1 MLEKKFILIIGG
13 NGFLGQ
19 AILNKFDLKK
29 YSISILD
36 PSLNKKSLKNEKVKH
51 FFKFSTLDKKAM
63 SKALKAEKW
72 DYIIHLAAYGGTG
85 NGLLKAANEDFN
97 QAVNINV
104 TGFANLLD
112 NLKYKNIKIIWASS
126 TVVFGEESLYSGKT
140 VKENSNL
147 KPSTNYGLTKLIAEQ
162 VANYYIQNYR
172 MSITGIRYPIIIGP
186 GLNYRGVAAGISDM
200 ALATMQR
207 NTKILIE
214 MPSTPLDIIY
224 IKDAADIVI
233 KMIKTNSKLKNIY
246 NCPSLRT
253 SALKLANEFK
263 KNYKNNNLEININGI
278 GATYPIMNWQR
289 LKKDINFKINY
300 TVKQLIE
307 DWLLFK

>member
-1 MLEKKFILIIGG
+1 MLKKKLILIIGG

-19 AILNKFDLKK
+19 AILNKFNLKK
-29 YSISILD
+29 FSISILD
-36 PSLNKKSLKNEKVKH
+36 PSLNKKSLKNNKVKH
-51 FFKFSTLDKKAM
+51 IFKCSTLDKKAM
-63 SKALKAEKW
+63 TKALKTEEW
-72 DYIIHLAAYGGTG
+72 DYIIHLAAYGGNG
-85 NGLLKAANEDFN
+85 EGLLKAANEDFN
-97 QAVNINV
+97 QAVNTNV

-112 NLKYKNIKIIWASS
+112 NLKYKNTKIIWASS
-126 TVVFGEESLYSGKT
+126 TVVFGEENNYSEKT
-140 VKENSNL
+140 IKEDSNL
-147 KPSTNYGLTKLIAEQ
+147 KPTTNYGLTKLIAEQ
-162 VANYYIQNYR
+162 IANYYIQNYK
-172 MSITGIRYPIIIGP
+172 MNITGLRYPIIIGP

-200 ALATMQR
+200 ALAIMQR
-207 NTKILIE
+207 NTKLLVE

-263 KNYKNNNLEININGI
+263 KHNYNNNLEIKINGI

-289 LKKDINFKINY
+289 LKKDINLKLNY
-300 TVKQLIE
+300 SVKQLVE
-307 DWLLFK
+307 DWL

>member
-1 MLEKKFILIIGG
+1 MLEKKLILIIGG

-19 AILNKFDLKK
+19 AILNKFNLKK

-36 PSLNKKSLKNEKVKH
+36 PSLNKKSLKNNKVRH
-51 FFKFSTLDKKAM
+51 FFKCSTLDKKAM
-63 SKALKAEKW
+63 TKALKAEAW
-72 DYIIHLAAYGGTG
+72 DCIIHLAAYGGNG
-85 NGLLKAANEDFN
+85 EGLLKAANEDFN
-97 QAVNINV
+97 QAVNTNV

-112 NLKYKNIKIIWASS
+112 NLKFKNTKIIWASS
-126 TVVFGEESLYSGKT
+126 TVVFGEENDYSEKT
-140 VKENSNL
+140 IKEDSNL

-162 VANYYIQNYR
+162 VASYYIQNYK
-172 MSITGIRYPIIIGP
+172 MNISGIRYPIIIGP

-200 ALATMQR
+200 ALAIMQR
-207 NTKILIE
+207 NTKLLVE

-233 KMIKTNSKLKNIY
+233 KMVKTNRKLKNIY

-263 KNYKNNNLEININGI
+263 KHNDNNNLDIKINGI

-289 LKKDINFKINY
+289 LKQDINFKINY
-300 TVKQLIE
+300 SLKQLVE
-307 DWLLFK
+307 DWL

>member
-1 MLEKKFILIIGG
+1 MLKKKLILIIGG

-19 AILNKFDLKK
+19 AILNKFNLKK
-29 YSISILD
+29 FSISILD
-36 PSLNKKSLKNEKVKH
+36 PSLNKKSLKNNKVNH
-51 FFKFSTLDKKAM
+51 LFKCSTLDKKAM
-63 SKALKAEKW
+63 SKALRAEEW
-72 DYIIHLAAYGGTG
+72 DYIIHLAAYGGNG
-85 NGLLKAANEDFN
+85 EGLLKAANEDFN
-97 QAVNINV
+97 QAVNTNV

-112 NLKYKNIKIIWASS
+112 NLKYKNTKIIWASS
-126 TVVFGEESLYSGKT
+126 TVVFGEENDYSEKT
-140 VKENSNL
+140 IKEDSNL
-147 KPSTNYGLTKLIAEQ
+147 KPTTNYGLTKLIAEQ
-162 VANYYIQNYR
+162 IANYYIQNYK
-172 MSITGIRYPIIIGP
+172 MNITGLRYPIIIGP

-200 ALATMQR
+200 ALAIMQR
-207 NTKILIE
+207 NTKLLVE

-263 KNYKNNNLEININGI
+263 KHNYNNNLEIKINGI

-289 LKKDINFKINY
+289 LKKDINLKLNY
-300 TVKQLIE
+300 SVKQLVE
-307 DWLLFK
+307 DWL

>member
-1 MLEKKFILIIGG
+1 MLKKKLILIIGG

-19 AILNKFDLKK
+19 AILNKFNLKK
-29 YSISILD
+29 FSISILD
-36 PSLNKKSLKNEKVKH
+36 PSLNKKSLKNNKVKH
-51 FFKFSTLDKKAM
+51 IFKCSTLDKKAM
-63 SKALKAEKW
+63 TKALKTEEW
-72 DYIIHLAAYGGTG
+72 DYIIHLAAYGGNG
-85 NGLLKAANEDFN
+85 EGLLKAANEDFN
-97 QAVNINV
+97 QAVNTNV

-112 NLKYKNIKIIWASS
+112 NLKYKNTKIIWASS
-126 TVVFGEESLYSGKT
+126 TVVFGEENNYSEKT
-140 VKENSNL
+140 IKEDSNL
-147 KPSTNYGLTKLIAEQ
+147 KPTTNYGLTKLIAEQ
-162 VANYYIQNYR
+162 IANYYIQNYK
-172 MSITGIRYPIIIGP
+172 MNITGLRYPIIIGP

-200 ALATMQR
+200 ALAIMQR
-207 NTKILIE
+207 NTKLLVE

-263 KNYKNNNLEININGI
+263 KHNKNNNLEININGI

-289 LKKDINFKINY
+289 LKKDINLKLNY
-300 TVKQLIE
+300 SVKQLVE
-307 DWLLFK
+307 DWL

>member
-1 MLEKKFILIIGG
+1 MLKKKLILIIGG

-36 PSLNKKSLKNEKVKH
+36 PSLNKKYLKNKTKH
-51 FFKFSTLDKKAM
+51 LFKFSTLDKKAM
-63 SKALKAEKW
+63 SKALKAEEW

-112 NLKYKNIKIIWASS
+112 NLKYKNTKIIWASS

-140 VKENSNL
+140 IKENSDL

-172 MSITGIRYPIIIGP
+172 MNITGIRYPIIIGP

-200 ALATMQR
+200 ALAIMQR
-207 NTKILIE
+207 NTKTLIE
-214 MPSTPLDIIY
+214 MPSTPLDIISVSY
-224 IKDAADIVI
+224 THLTLP
-233 KMIKTNSKLKNIY
+233 TN
-246 NCPSLRT
+246 R
-253 SALKLANEFK
+253 E
-263 KNYKNNNLEININGI
+263 
-278 GATYPIMNWQR
+278 
-289 LKKDINFKINY
+289 
-300 TVKQLIE
+300 V
-307 DWLLFK
+307 

>member
-1 MLEKKFILIIGG
+1 MLKKKFILIIGG

-19 AILNKFDLKK
+19 AILNQFNLKK
-29 YSISILD
+29 YNISILD
-36 PSLNKKSLKNEKVKH
+36 PSLNKKSLDNNKVKH
-51 FFKFSTLDKKAM
+51 FFKCSTLDKKAM
-63 SKALKAEKW
+63 TKALKAEEW
-72 DYIIHLAAYGGTG
+72 DFIIHLAAYGGNG
-85 NGLLKAANEDFN
+85 EGLLKAANEDFN
-97 QAVNINV
+97 QAVNTNV

-112 NLKYKNIKIIWASS
+112 NLKNKKTKVIWASS
-126 TVVFGEESLYSGKT
+126 TVVFGEENDYSEKMI
-140 VKENSNL
+140 KEDANL
-147 KPSTNYGLTKLIAEQ
+147 KPTTNYGLTKLIAEQ
-162 VANYYIQNYR
+162 VANYYIQNYK
-172 MSITGIRYPIIIGP
+172 MNITGIRYPIVIGP

-200 ALATMQR
+200 ALAIMQR
-207 NTKILIE
+207 NTKLLVE

-224 IKDAADIVI
+224 IKDAEDLVI

-263 KNYKNNNLEININGI
+263 NHNEKNNLEIKINGI

-300 TVKQLIE
+300 SVKQLVK
-307 DWLLFK
+307 DWL

>member
-1 MLEKKFILIIGG
+1 MLEKKLILIIGG

-19 AILNKFDLKK
+19 AILNKFNLIK

-36 PSLNKKSLKNEKVKH
+36 PSLNKKSLKNNKVKH
-51 FFKFSTLDKKAM
+51 FFKCNTLDKKAM
-63 SKALKAEKW
+63 TKALKAEEW
-72 DYIIHLAAYGGTG
+72 DYIIHLAAYGGNG
-85 NGLLKAANEDFN
+85 EGLLKAANEDFN
-97 QAVNINV
+97 QAINTNV

-112 NLKYKNIKIIWASS
+112 NLKYKNTKIIWASS
-126 TVVFGEESLYSGKT
+126 TVVFGEENDYSEKMI
-140 VKENSNL
+140 KEDSNL

-162 VANYYIQNYR
+162 VANYYIQNYK
-172 MSITGIRYPIIIGP
+172 MNITGIRYPIIIGP

-207 NTKILIE
+207 NTKLSVE

-224 IKDAADIVI
+224 IKDAANIVI
-233 KMIKTNSKLKNIY
+233 KMIKSNSKLGNIY

-263 KNYKNNNLEININGI
+263 KHNKNNNLEININGI

-300 TVKQLIE
+300 SVKQLVE
-307 DWLLFK
+307 DWLR